1 MRIAV
6 AGGTGTVGTHVVDVV
21 RERGHDPV
29 VLARST
35 GVDLVTGVG
44 VTEALENVD
53 VVIDVV
59 SKLTQNAQVAID
71 FFGATTRNLLDAEK
85 ASGVKHH
92 VLLGIV
98 GSQKSSYGY
107 YLGKMVQER
116 LVHAGE
122 VPWTEVRATQFHEF
136 SQQIYGVARIG
147 PIVLA
152 PNGRVQPIAARE
164 AAEHLVDLA
173 VAAPSGLVAELAGPR
188 EESLSRMVRTAAR
201 ATGKRAPV
209 LGIPAPGAG
218 GRAMR
223 DGTLLPDPTLQPPA
237 QLGTQ
242 TFDEW
247 VSTLRKA

>member
-6 AGGTGTVGTHVVDVV
+6 AGGTGTVGAHVVDVL
-21 RERGHDPV
+21 RERGHEPV
-29 VLARST
+29 VLTRAT
-35 GVDLVTGVG
+35 GVDLVTGDG
-44 VTEALENVD
+44 AAEALRGVD

-59 SKLTQNAQVAID
+59 SKLTQKERVATE
-71 FFGATTRNLLDAEK
+71 FFDATTRTLLDA
-85 ASGVKHH
+85 ANTAGVRHY

-98 GSQKSSYGY
+98 GSQKSTYGY
-107 YLGKMVQER
+107 YLGKMAQER
-116 LVHAGE
+116 LVHGGE

-152 PNGRVQPIAARE
+152 PIGRVQPIAARE
-164 AAEHLVDLA
+164 VAEHLVALA
-173 VAAPSGLVAELAGPR
+173 EGSPSGLVAELAGPR
-188 EESLSRMVRTAAR
+188 EENLARMVRAAAR

-209 LGIPAPGAG
+209 LGVPAPGPG

-237 QLGTQ
+237 HLGIQ

-247 VSTLRKA
+247 LSTLHA